1 MKPPVSIDQLK
12 AKREDAVV
20 IAHISDL
27 HFKAGTSRGDATW
40 NALREDLRRND
51 VIVDVL
57 AVTGDLIDSSVY
69 DNFKEEGVGREL
81 QNVKKFLLEDLCPD
95 IRIDPQ
101 LAMLVVPGNHD
112 FRLTGLFW
120 KDAQYDLFYKEFQD
134 YFGAKLY
141 PQLKLCFF
149 TFDSNTPD
157 RALNFATGLVD
168 KNDLVNHHAQVEK
181 ITKEYA
187 DFWNASTRV
196 VLIHHHPMPIAPTE
210 HRDQLAAGE
219 EFMLLKNAAQ
229 FMEQMVASKMDL
241 VLHGHRHYPAFSR
254 VSFPTSEGGNHEI
267 AIVAAGSVGK
277 KDDHDYSY
285 NLVTVSGSG
294 ELTLERRVL
303 RVATYQREALVPIS
317 DYESARYK
325 RSGRPVGDN
334 RRRIRADKYVRVD
347 AIRAGSG
354 DAVIEENFYNTQ
366 SMGAPISTMSRTLT
380 SQSGIF
386 GTWTYEAPPGQTI
399 EWKWDGPP
407 RGNERDGTTTL
418 SPPLG
423 KNPLTFS
430 RRGITFNAIHF
441 NQRDR
446 LDTTDK
452 KFKSEWT
459 TMSTSNLYDSAVL
472 QVSFPPSAF
481 PSDFRVEVHRP
492 DNKTRD
498 YQEEEFLHA
507 RLTKFPSSCSVILVL
522 PRPLPDYYYRIVW
535 ELPENDLAELNLSAQ
550 EKGLA
555 IEIVQ
560 RLLELRKPDSNHI
573 ASVEDAMSKLRQEI
587 LAVPAYASKT
597 KDDQLEV
604 ELCVYDENKG
614 GLVCA
619 ASLSSHPGH
628 RQALQDWIVK
638 PGRYVVGQAFRRRE
652 GVLLVNVPGIQSE
665 LASFYE
671 PIPGLED
678 LPRHTVIFSIPLFY
692 PVRGGSK
699 VGALSLASRSNTSG
713 LLCMHK
719 DKAAVLAL
727 KEQVVVWYATQLAS
741 ALGLPNLL

>member
-1 MKPPVSIDQLK
+1 
-12 AKREDAVV
+12 
-20 IAHISDL
+20 
-27 HFKAGTSRGDATW
+27 
-40 NALREDLRRND
+40 
-51 VIVDVL
+51 
-57 AVTGDLIDSSVY
+57 
-69 DNFKEEGVGREL
+69 
-81 QNVKKFLLEDLCPD
+81 
-95 IRIDPQ
+95 
-101 LAMLVVPGNHD
+101 
-112 FRLTGLFW
+112 
-120 KDAQYDLFYKEFQD
+120 
-134 YFGAKLY
+134 
-141 PQLKLCFF
+141 
-149 TFDSNTPD
+149 
-157 RALNFATGLVD
+157 
-168 KNDLVNHHAQVEK
+168 
-181 ITKEYA
+181 
-187 DFWNASTRV
+187 
-196 VLIHHHPMPIAPTE
+196 
-210 HRDQLAAGE
+210 
-219 EFMLLKNAAQ
+219 
-229 FMEQMVASKMDL
+229 
-241 VLHGHRHYPAFSR
+241 
-254 VSFPTSEGGNHEI
+254 
-267 AIVAAGSVGK
+267 
-277 KDDHDYSY
+277 
-285 NLVTVSGSG
+285 
-294 ELTLERRVL
+294 
-303 RVATYQREALVPIS
+303 
-317 DYESARYK
+317 
-325 RSGRPVGDN
+325 
-334 RRRIRADKYVRVD
+334 
-347 AIRAGSG
+347 
-354 DAVIEENFYNTQ
+354 
-366 SMGAPISTMSRTLT
+366 
-380 SQSGIF
+380 
-386 GTWTYEAPPGQTI
+386 
-399 EWKWDGPP
+399 
-407 RGNERDGTTTL
+407 
-418 SPPLG
+418 
-423 KNPLTFS
+423 
-430 RRGITFNAIHF
+430 
-441 NQRDR
+441 
-446 LDTTDK
+446 
-452 KFKSEWT
+452 
-459 TMSTSNLYDSAVL
+459 MSTSNLYDSAVL